1 MSLTKKRTLTEKRIA
16 ANQANGR
23 RSRGPATPE
32 GRERIRD
39 ANLRHGFYSQDG
51 DKALRALG
59 ENPEEFDAVVKA
71 VREEWNPAGGFQ
83 QLLAMRLARAMWR
96 TNRADRMQEGYALR
110 RAQEVN
116 NGREARL
123 HAQIMRL
130 KMSGASLKSLA
141 ESVSQEYYVTAAKDF
156 ALMQS
161 LHQEG
166 EVKEIGEFALALFCQ
181 LQAPGT
187 VAGEPDEEERRRR
200 VEAQSRAALC
210 RIKEIFGLSGD
221 EPPRIR
227 NAAPAPSP
235 PRQDPPVPS
244 PAETQP
250 PERAPQA
257 PQLGDSGVQRIP
269 EVAPVLTA
277 EAKAKKLYPNITED
291 QWDKREPVRQLLEN
305 LLTRQA
311 ELCQAQSIALLR
323 DSLNGPSPYE
333 RAAEIAPAHPNARLM
348 QRMEDSNFRQVA
360 RVTSLL
366 LKIKRQAAREEGIRE
381 RSSKCLKL
389 NEKTAA

>member
-16 ANQANGR
+16 ANQASGR
-23 RSRGPATPE
+23 RSRGPATPQ
-32 GRERIRD
+32 GRARIRD

-59 ENPEEFDAVVKA
+59 EKPEEFDAVVKA
-71 VREEWNPAGGFQ
+71 VMEEWSPAGGFQ
-83 QLLAMRLARAMWR
+83 ELLAMRLARAMWR
-96 TNRADRMQEGYALR
+96 TNRADRMQEGFALR
-110 RAQEVN
+110 RAREVN

-123 HAQIMRL
+123 HAQMMRL
-130 KMSGASLKSLA
+130 KMSLGLLKSLA
-141 ESVSQEYYVTAAKDF
+141 ESVAQEYYVTSAKDF

-166 EVKEIGEFALALFCQ
+166 EVKEIGEIALALFCQ
-181 LQAPGT
+181 LQAPGA
-187 VAGEPDEEERRRR
+187 VAGEPDEEEKRRR

-221 EPPRIR
+221 EPPRVKT
-227 NAAPAPSP
+227 AGSTP
-235 PRQDPPVPS
+235 PRQDQPVPS
-244 PAETQP
+244 PAGTRPPQGVPETP
-250 PERAPQA
+250 PHA
-257 PQLGDSGVQRIP
+257 DSGIQPIP

-277 EAKAKKLYPNITED
+277 EAKAKELYPNITEE

-305 LLTRQA
+305 LLRRQA
-311 ELCQAQSIALLR
+311 ELCQAQSLALLR

-348 QRMEDSNFRQVA
+348 QRMEDSNVRQVA
-360 RVTSLL
+360 RLTSLL
-366 LKIKRQAAREEGIRE
+366 LKIKRQAARQEEIRA
-381 RSSKCLKL
+381 RSSKCL
-389 NEKTAA
+389 NVDEKTAA